1 LEVHVIK
8 MATEI
13 ELKAHVANH
22 LEIGN
27 RLPELAVFTGTFEKK
42 DVFYSTAGSTAYGVR
57 LRKESKRLPS
67 GTSTQKNLVT
77 WKSKQVADGI
87 EINDEKEFEVSS
99 CEVFEQFLTHLGFME
114 KSGKQ
119 KKGSSYD
126 NNGMTVELTEVEG
139 LGWFV
144 ELEMISDDEDAGNT
158 QEETFTAARKKL
170 LDFLAKLGIER
181 NAIESRSYTE
191 MLRGMDPAASGLDDP
206 NP

>member
-13 ELKAHVANH
+13 ELKARVANH

-27 RLPELAVFTGTFEKK
+27 RLSELAVFTGTFEKK
-42 DVFYSTAGSTAYGVR
+42 DVFYSTASSTVTAYGVR

-77 WKSKQVADGI
+77 WKLKQVIDGI
-87 EINDEKEFEVSS
+87 EINDEREFEVSS
-99 CEVFEQFLTHLGFME
+99 CEVFEQFLTHLGFMI

-144 ELEMISDDEDAGNT
+144 ELEMISDDMGT
-158 QEETFTAARKKL
+158 QEETFAAARKKL
-170 LDFLAKLGIER
+170 LDFLAELGIER
-181 NAIESRSYTE
+181 DAIESRSYTE
-191 MLRGMDPAASGLDDP
+191 MLRGIAFQSGLDGS

>member
-1 LEVHVIK
+1 VRNFGVIK

-27 RLPELAVFTGTFEKK
+27 RLSKLAVFTGTFEKK
-42 DVFYSTAGSTAYGVR
+42 DVFYSLVGSTAYGVR

-67 GTSTQKNLVT
+67 GTSRLKNLVT
-77 WKSKQVADGI
+77 WKSKQVTDGI
-87 EINDEKEFEVSS
+87 EINDEREFEVSS
-99 CEVFEQFLTHLGFME
+99 CEVFEQFLTHLGFMV
-114 KSGKQ
+114 KRRKK

-144 ELEMISDDEDAGNT
+144 ELEMISDDKDAGNL
-158 QEETFTAARKKL
+158 AATRKKL
-170 LDFLAKLGIER
+170 LDFLAELGIER
-181 NAIESRSYTE
+181 DAIESRSYTE
-191 MLRGMDPAASGLDDP
+191 MLSLNSGLDGS